1 MTRPVQPAAPPDL
14 IQQEADLLEAG
25 LSLQTEGLKL
35 LLAEMRALSALIP
48 HQADP
53 PSDSEVEA
61 GFDNL
66 PI

>member
-1 MTRPVQPAAPPDL
+1 MTRPMPTAAPPDL

-48 HQADP
+48 HQGDP
-53 PSDSEVEA
+53 ASEAEVEA